1 MAPFRWFR
9 WFFLVTNWSEDARSA
24 DELLAHYRK
33 RGTFEDRLGEFNETI
48 GVHLSSQGFKANEAT
63 MLLALL
69 AFNLN
74 TICRNELEDSV
85 GGSWDLQR
93 FVLFMLKVGGEVV
106 KHSRRL
112 VVRIAESAEPLWCHL
127 ASRLSSWRAIDAA
140 APKLTGFTPP
150 PAHSHLREVLRF

>member
-1 MAPFRWFR
+1 MPR

-33 RGTFEDRLGEFNETI
+33 RGTFEDRL
-48 GVHLSSQGFKANEAT
+48 
-63 MLLALL
+63 
-69 AFNLN
+69 
-74 TICRNELEDSV
+74 D
-85 GGSWDLQR
+85 
-93 FVLFMLKVGGEVV
+93 
-106 KHSRRL
+106 SRRL

-127 ASRLSSWRAIDAA
+127 TSRLSSWRAIDAA